1 MSCTFL
7 IHKCLGQTSLRSFDF
22 TSFTVKEIHLVG
34 LVVSLAEEAAKRTIL
49 DKKKKKLCTVYSQ
62 MASNG
67 HYMVVTLL

>member
-22 TSFTVKEIHLVG
+22 TSFTVKEINLVG
-34 LVVSLAEEAAKRTIL
+34 RVGSSTDEAAKGTIL
-49 DKKKKKLCTVYSQ
+49 DKKKLCTVCSQ